1 MDKMIRVYQCED
13 TVDGILSAI
22 YDAGISG
29 YGHEYIRIEPQSP
42 GYTTNRTLFS
52 EYITVQTDSGKKDS
66 VIKAVRSKISWK
78 AYAFM
83 MNALASDFSDR
94 GDVVYRFVAY
104 GFTMG
109 KQVCEALQLP
119 CVKRIFA
126 INRAVQNEAHYFNE
140 FLRFQEVAQ
149 EPSLL
154 LGVIEP
160 RHHVIPNLMQ
170 HFEERFIS
178 EWFIIYD
185 KTHQEAAFH
194 QADGSWEL
202 RLLTGQEAKKLE
214 ELTEKQEEYADLWK
228 TFFDHIAIVERKN
241 QKLQTNMMP
250 LHYRKYMTEFH

>member
-1 MDKMIRVYQCED
+1 MDKVTRVYQCEGS
-13 TVDGILSAI
+13 VDGILSAI

-29 YGHEYIRIEPQSP
+29 YGHKYIRIEPQ
-42 GYTTNRTLFS
+42 GLGNITNRMLFS
-52 EYITVQTDSGKKDS
+52 EYITVQTDPKKKES

-83 MNALASDFSDR
+83 MNALASDFPDR
-94 GDVVYRFVAY
+94 GDAVYQFVAY

-119 CVKRIFA
+119 CVKRVFA

-140 FLRFQEVAQ
+140 FLRFQEVAKN
-149 EPSLL
+149 PSLL

-160 RHHVIPNLMQ
+160 RHHIIPILMQ
-170 HFEERFIS
+170 HFGERFIS

-202 RLLTGQEAKKLE
+202 RLLTEQEAQKLE
-214 ELTEKQEEYADLWK
+214 ELTQEKEEYADLWK
-228 TFFDHIAIVERKN
+228 TFFEHITIVERKN
-241 QKLQTNMMP
+241 QKLQTNMLP
-250 LHYRKYMTEFH
+250 LHYRKHMTEFQ

>member
-109 KQVCEALQLP
+109 KQVCETLQLP

-170 HFEERFIS
+170 HFGERFIS

-241 QKLQTNMMP
+241 QKLQTNMLQ